1 MQSSRTAVFPSK
13 RLRTIAVAPSL
24 PWELKPERPNH
35 DRTLDRNPPSDQGA
49 RRISPRRWLVDNPA
63 ASGQRPIDLAV
74 LEEDKIELVREL
86 WPNPAI
92 STAEICR
99 RTGRSINAV
108 KHQARNIGV
117 QRSAGRPK
125 AKVVEESVDLGEQQT
140 QPRANLLKPWEI
152 PPSPTVAAPNEIIS
166 TGVADPAVAARMPDR
181 DPLPAPRKGKRGGI
195 DRTGDMMGDPGHAN
209 RREIEAQY
217 SKDAGGLG

>member
-1 MQSSRTAVFPSK
+1 MTEPSIVTRHLIKALVESLRADGWSITPPRPARDPSTSPFWTA
-13 RLRTIAVAPSL
+13 
-24 PWELKPERPNH
+24 
-35 DRTLDRNPPSDQGA
+35 
-49 RRISPRRWLVDNPA
+49 
-63 ASGQRPIDLAV
+63 
-74 LEEDKIELVREL
+74 DKIELVREL

-125 AKVVEESVDLGEQQT
+125 AKVVDESADLGEQQT
-140 QPRANLLKPWEI
+140 QPRANLLRPWET

-166 TGVADPAVAARMPDR
+166 TSVADRAVAARMPDR

>member
-1 MQSSRTAVFPSK
+1 MTE
-13 RLRTIAVAPSL
+13 PSL
-24 PWELKPERPNH
+24 VTRHLLKALIESLRADGWSITPPRPAR
-35 DRTLDRNPPSDQGA
+35 DPST
-49 RRISPRRWLVDNPA
+49 SPFWTA
-63 ASGQRPIDLAV
+63 
-74 LEEDKIELVREL
+74 DKIELVREL

-117 QRSAGRPK
+117 QRSARLP
-125 AKVVEESVDLGEQQT
+125 AKKSDENPALRKS
-140 QPRANLLKPWEI
+140 AEI
-152 PPSPTVAAPNEIIS
+152 LAETPQSCLEMPAEILRERKSEPSIAAPNEVIS
-166 TGVADPAVAARMPDR
+166 TSVADHAVAARMPDR

-217 SKDAGGLG
+217 SKDGSALG